1 MSFSSRIFWA
11 ETAIITA
18 ILNIYMLGNLASHPA
33 HADMGGNGTV
43 LLVAFI
49 LSGIYC
55 AIMTAIW
62 FGMKRIVD
70 PLKRITLSI
79 TAPVIVP
86 ILIYTFLLRSAG
98 S

>member
-1 MSFSSRIFWA
+1 MKMSSRIFLI
-11 ETAIITA
+11 EIAIITA
-18 ILNIYMLGNLASHPA
+18 IFNIYMLANLASHPA

-49 LSGIYC
+49 LSGIYG

-62 FGMKRIVD
+62 FGMKPIVD

-86 ILIYTFLLRSAG
+86 ILIYTFLLHSAG